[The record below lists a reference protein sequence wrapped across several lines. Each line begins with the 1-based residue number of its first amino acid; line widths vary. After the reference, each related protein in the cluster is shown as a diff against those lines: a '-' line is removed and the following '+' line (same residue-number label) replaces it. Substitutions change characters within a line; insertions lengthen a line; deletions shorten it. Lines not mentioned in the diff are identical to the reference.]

1 MFFSETSQPGTYI
14 IRVEKFYRTYSP
26 PPCCDRIFCRNSCE
40 MWSETRWRYVN
51 IYKGIQIKRNCQDI
65 YYAHFPK
72 PGILFR
78 SFECLKSEEWNLLKT
93 GLSKGNAYYPAFSCF
108 TRWNCLGIFFLFKHI
123 CCCLVADFA
132 VLEHLCNTSLY
143 PINFKKTCHVEGSE
157 KLTKIVNA

>member
-1 MFFSETSQPGTYI
+1 MIYWIAFTENINNNRKVFFSETSQPGTYI

-108 TRWNCLGIFFLFKHI
+108 TRWNCLGIFFFIQTHILLLSCRFCSSWTPPQYLFILHK
-123 CCCLVADFA
+123 F
-132 VLEHLCNTSLY
+132 
-143 PINFKKTCHVEGSE
+143 
-157 KLTKIVNA
+157 

>member
-1 MFFSETSQPGTYI
+1 MIYWIAFTENINNNRKVFFSETSQPGTYI

-108 TRWNCLGIFFLFKHI
+108 TRWNCLGIFFFIQTHILLLSCRFCSSSTPLQYLFIPHK
-123 CCCLVADFA
+123 F
-132 VLEHLCNTSLY
+132 
-143 PINFKKTCHVEGSE
+143 
-157 KLTKIVNA
+157 

>member
-1 MFFSETSQPGTYI
+1 MIYWIAFTENINNNRKVFFSETSQPGTYI

-26 PPCCDRIFCRNSCE
+26 PPCCDIIFCRNSCE

-108 TRWNCLGIFFLFKHI
+108 TRWNCLGIFFFIQTHILLLSCRFCSSWTPLQYLFIPHK
-123 CCCLVADFA
+123 F
-132 VLEHLCNTSLY
+132 
-143 PINFKKTCHVEGSE
+143 
-157 KLTKIVNA
+157 